1 MTADPRREPPSP
13 SESRY
18 VSVSRLR
25 VPAER
30 APELLAAF
38 ARRARLVDG
47 FDGFLGLEV
56 WQSERDPGEILMV
69 SRWRDRDAFKG
80 YMRSDAHRRSHN
92 RIEPALQA
100 VIKLERL
107 EHFRGYDIVAR

>member
-1 MTADPRREPPSP
+1 
-13 SESRY
+13 
-18 VSVSRLR
+18 
-25 VPAER
+25 
-30 APELLAAF
+30 
-38 ARRARLVDG
+38 
-47 FDGFLGLEV
+47 
-56 WQSERDPGEILMV
+56 MV